1 MFLKRDDDLKVIVD
15 WCTNVG
21 KHTAIGVKIS
31 PVRRPALVLCLPQRC
46 LKNQEVYPPFSPVK
60 GWVVPS
66 LPVVT
71 AISTYEMS

>member
-31 PVRRPALVLCLPQRC
+31 PVRRPALAMSSPTLSKESRGLS
-46 LKNQEVYPPFSPVK
+46 PFSPVK

>member
-1 MFLKRDDDLKVIVD
+1 MFLKRDDDLKAIVD

-31 PVRRPALVLCLPQRC
+31 PVKRPALAMSSPALSKESRSFF
-46 LKNQEVYPPFSPVK
+46 PPFSPVK